1 MTNWLKAS
9 PILLLIGAVILIA
22 PHFDGI
28 APGPAPHV
36 DDVLSK
42 AYAADRVS
50 QIAVLRELSQQP
62 FDGGTDE
69 GRRLAGEWFSANR
82 FKNRAADFVGYT
94 DQVAEAISANAEGQL
109 ADQLEGKR

>member
-1 MTNWLKAS
+1 MTWLKAS

-42 AYAADRVS
+42 AYAADRVT
-50 QIAVLRELSQQP
+50 IVAVLRELAQQP

-69 GRRLAGEWFSANR
+69 GRRLAGEWFNANR
-82 FKNRAADFVGYT
+82 FRNRPADYT
-94 DQVAEAISANAEGQL
+94 PFTDAVAEAIAGNAEDKL
-109 ADQLEGKR
+109 ADRLEGKK